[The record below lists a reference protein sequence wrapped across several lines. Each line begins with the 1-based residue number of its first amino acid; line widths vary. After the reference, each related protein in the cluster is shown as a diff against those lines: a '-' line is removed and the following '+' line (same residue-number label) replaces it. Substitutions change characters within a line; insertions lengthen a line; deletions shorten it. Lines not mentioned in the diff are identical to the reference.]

1 MLVHSCLLL
10 YLFFAISIHLR
21 LCSNNLPQESSSCLS
36 GSSFH
41 HYQPIPISS
50 IWSSCDKL
58 PHTLLFN
65 TSFVSQGLQCYAL
78 PKRVT
83 CYFHSRC
90 SRHVHFLVTLLLI
103 LAGDVSLNPGP
114 TVQQYGSQSLN
125 FCHLNIRSASSITTD
140 LNKPAVLQ
148 DFIATENIDILALSE
163 TWLSVDSSPSV

>member
-1 MLVHSCLLL
+1 MEPYS
-10 YLFFAISIHLR
+10 LFRRIHLANNSR
-21 LCSNNLPQESSSCLS
+21 SNNLPQESSSCLL
-36 GSSFH
+36 GSSFR

-65 TSFVSQGLQCYAL
+65 TSFVSQGLQCYAV

-83 CYFHSRC
+83 CYFHSPC

-125 FCHLNIRSASSITTD
+125 FGHLNIRSASS
-140 LNKPAVLQ
+140 
-148 DFIATENIDILALSE
+148 
-163 TWLSVDSSPSV
+163 